1 MDYTLD
7 PHEPVSR
14 EVERVVGSLVEDGLD
29 HLDALAAEDRHE
41 AVHEVRKRCK
51 EVRATLRLVRTVLP
65 TYSEE
70 NAHYRDAA
78 RRLSRVRDAQAL
90 VETFD
95 DHVTPA
101 VERHDRLDGGRLDT
115 VRSTLVDRRDDLA
128 AEMDL
133 DARLAAVERDLHE
146 GLARVDSLPV
156 ATDGFDAVAGGLRK
170 SYRRGRNRMAD
181 AYEEPTT
188 EAFHEWRKRV
198 KYHRYHCYLLRPVWQ
213 TPMKARRNQLKELS
227 DLTGDEHDLAVFV
240 ETMHDEDLFDAET
253 RETLD
258 TVVSGRRGE
267 LRRASRPIGERLF
280 VEEPDDLVDRFGG
293 YWYATVEYD
302 PDAS

>member
-7 PHEPVSR
+7 PHEPVAAETSR
-14 EVERVVGSLVEDGLD
+14 IVGSLVEDGLD
-29 HLDALAAEDRHE
+29 HLANEDDPHE
-41 AVHEVRKRCK
+41 TVHEVRKRCK
-51 EVRATLRLVRTVLP
+51 EARATLRLVRGVLP

-101 VERHDRLDGGRLDT
+101 VEAHDRLDGDRLDR
-115 VRSTLVDRRDDLA
+115 VRGTLVDRRDALA
-128 AEMDL
+128 AELDL
-133 DARLAAVERDLHE
+133 DSRLETVERELVE
-146 GLARVDSLPV
+146 GLERVDSLPV
-156 ATDGFDAVAGGLRK
+156 ATDGFEAVAGGLRK
-170 SYRRGRNRMAD
+170 SYRRGRNRMTD
-181 AYEEPTT
+181 AYDEPTT

-213 TPMKARRNQLKELS
+213 KPMKARRNQLKELS

-240 ETMHDEDLFDAET
+240 ETMHEEELFDSDT
-253 RETLD
+253 REALET
-258 TVVSGRRGE
+258 TITGRRGE
-267 LRRASRPIGERLF
+267 LRRAARPIGERLF
-280 VEEPDDLVDRFGG
+280 TEEPDDLVARFGG
-293 YWYATVEYD
+293 YWHATVEYES
-302 PDAS
+302 DAS